1 MKQDRLRER
10 QTPVHGLILC
20 AAAGAVVCSAA
31 HAAYADEL
39 LLAPRFEE
47 SQHFTID
54 PVVDGVLITTG
65 LVFSEILGMV
75 LSTGEIKPSLPG
87 SKDTLLGIDRVA
99 VTQSIDPHAG
109 RYSDIAIWAAYGY
122 VLADVVHSGLR
133 DGRNALLVDAIMY
146 AESLAL
152 TSMLTKITKI
162 AVRRP
167 RPVDYVNCG
176 SSDTTP
182 GGACTNDTNLQL
194 SFFSGHA
201 SAAGAMSATATY
213 LAFVRSGAHSA
224 RPWITLVV
232 GTALTAFISYERVR
246 SGEHFPTD
254 VIVGS
259 MTGAAIGVLVPHFHR
274 RPHLHDKRLEIAPQW
289 IGIAP
294 PSHGVAAVNAG
305 WVF

>member
-1 MKQDRLRER
+1 MKKSRLRTR
-10 QTPVHGLILC
+10 RTPVHGWLLR
-20 AAAGAVVCSAA
+20 AAASAVVLSAAPAA
-31 HAAYADEL
+31 HADEAL
-39 LLAPRFEE
+39 TPSFEE
-47 SQHFTID
+47 SQHFTVD

-65 LVFSEILGMV
+65 FVFSEILGMV

-87 SKDTLLGIDRVA
+87 STDKLLAIDRVA

-109 RYSDIAIWAAYGY
+109 TYSDIAIWAAYGY

-146 AESLAL
+146 AESLTL
-152 TSMLTKITKI
+152 TSMLTRITKI

-167 RPVDYVNCG
+167 RPIDYVNCG

-201 SAAGAMSATATY
+201 SSAGAMSATATY

-259 MTGAAIGVLVPHFHR
+259 MAGAAIGVLVPHFHR
-274 RPHLHDKRLEIAPQW
+274 RPHLHEKQLEVAPQW
-289 IGIAP
+289 VGFAP
-294 PSHGVAAVNAG
+294 PSHGAGAVNMG

>member
-1 MKQDRLRER
+1 MKKNRLRTR
-10 QTPVHGLILC
+10 RTSVHGWFLC
-20 AAAGAVVCSAA
+20 AAAGAVVLSAAPAA
-31 HAAYADEL
+31 HADEPSL
-39 LLAPRFEE
+39 TPRFEK

-54 PVVDGVLITTG
+54 PVVDGVLIATSYG
-65 LVFSEILGMV
+65 FSVLLDMI
-75 LSTGEIKPSLPG
+75 LSTGEIRPSLPG
-87 SKDTLLGIDRVA
+87 STDKLLAIDRVA

-109 RYSDIAIWAAYGY
+109 TYSNIGIWVAYGY
-122 VLADVVHSGLR
+122 VLLDLAHSGLR

-146 AESLAL
+146 AESLSL
-152 TSMLTKITKI
+152 TSMLTSMTKI

-167 RPVDYVNCG
+167 RPIDYVNCG
-176 SSDTTP
+176 STETAP
-182 GGACTNDTNLQL
+182 GGACTTDTNLQL

-254 VIVGS
+254 VIVGA
-259 MTGAAIGVLVPHFHR
+259 TAGAAIGVLVPHFHR
-274 RPHLHDKRLEIAPQW
+274 RPHLHEKRLEIAPQW
-289 IGIAP
+289 IGFAP
-294 PSHGVAAVNAG
+294 PSHGATAVSMG

>member
-1 MKQDRLRER
+1 MKQDRLRR
-10 QTPVHGLILC
+10 RRTPVHGWFLC
-20 AAAGAVVCSAA
+20 AAAGAVVLSAAPAA
-31 HAAYADEL
+31 HADEPSL
-39 LLAPRFEE
+39 TPRFEK

-54 PVVDGVLITTG
+54 PVVDGVLIATSYG
-65 LVFSEILGMV
+65 FSVLLDMI
-75 LSTGEIKPSLPG
+75 LSTGEIRPSLPG
-87 SKDTLLGIDRVA
+87 STDKLLAIDRVA

-109 RYSDIAIWAAYGY
+109 TYSNIGIWVAYGY
-122 VLADVVHSGLR
+122 VLLDLAHSGLR

-146 AESLAL
+146 AESLSL
-152 TSMLTKITKI
+152 TSMLTSMTKI

-167 RPVDYVNCG
+167 RPIDYVNCG
-176 SSDTTP
+176 STETAP
-182 GGACTNDTNLQL
+182 GGACTTDTNLQQ

-232 GTALTAFISYERVR
+232 GTALSAFISYERVR

-259 MTGAAIGVLVPHFHR
+259 MAGAAIGVLVPHFHR
-274 RPHLHDKRLEIAPQW
+274 RPHLHEKRLESTPQW
-289 IGIAP
+289 IGFAP
-294 PSHGVAAVNAG
+294 PSHGAGAVSMG

>member
-1 MKQDRLRER
+1 MKQDRLRKR
-10 QTPVHGLILC
+10 RTPVHGLILC
-20 AAAGAVVCSAA
+20 AAVGAVVLSAA
-31 HAAYADEL
+31 PAAYADEPPL
-39 LLAPRFEE
+39 TPRFEE
-47 SQHFTID
+47 SQHFTVD

-65 LVFSEILGMV
+65 FVFSEILGMV

-87 SKDTLLGIDRVA
+87 SKDSLLGIDRVA

-109 RYSDIAIWAAYGY
+109 RYSDIGIWAAYGY

-133 DGRNALLVDAIMY
+133 DGRDALLVDAVMY
-146 AESLAL
+146 AESLML
-152 TSMLTKITKI
+152 TSMLTVITKI

-167 RPVDYVNCG
+167 RPIDYVNCG
-176 SSDTTP
+176 STDTAP

-259 MTGAAIGVLVPHFHR
+259 MTGAAIGVLVPHLHR
-274 RPHLHDKRLEIAPQW
+274 RPHLHDNRLEIVPQW
-289 IGIAP
+289 IGFAP
-294 PSHGVAAVNAG
+294 PSHGAASVNAG